1 MTGCNI
7 TPDEQFWVDHFT
19 FLERRGYR
27 LRCRYNPAH
36 IPARQQG
43 KKPWWLPQQFYRP
56 EDELE
61 NMSPCVLD
69 AVRLSDGR
77 QVVIRKAET
86 WKDEIP
92 VYQRL
97 ARLPKDSRNRLAPLL
112 DIILLP
118 DTDSAAFLVLP
129 FLREYY
135 DPPFSRIDQVVQCLS
150 QLLEA
155 LQYLHEHNI
164 AHRDFC
170 AYNLMMDASELLPGG
185 HHFAAPYKAPDGRS
199 SLVFRDRADVSP
211 VQYFVIDL
219 GLATQMQDNDGLV
232 TGVYGQDKSVP
243 ELSWD
248 VPYNPFK
255 VDVYQLG
262 NVILQDMLGIYSGL
276 EFLRPLAES
285 MTQRDPQSRPTSSEA
300 LQIFTDT
307 LKSLP
312 SAFLNQTIQVVNPFG
327 GQIRDVVET
336 NRIQCIPRCL

>member
-7 TPDEQFWVDHFT
+7 TPDEQFWVDHYT
-19 FLERRGYR
+19 FLECRGYR

-43 KKPWWLPQQFYRP
+43 KKPCPLTSSQ
-56 EDELE
+56 
-61 NMSPCVLD
+61 SPCVLD

-86 WKDEIP
+86 WKDEVPI
-92 VYQRL
+92 YQRL
-97 ARLPKDSRNRLAPLL
+97 ARLPKDPRNRLAPLL

-150 QLLEA
+150 QFLEA
-155 LQYLHEHNI
+155 SGQSS
-164 AHRDFC
+164 DFC

-185 HHFAAPYKAPDGRS
+185 HHFAAPYKAPDGQS
-199 SLVFRDRADVSP
+199 ALAFCNRADVSP

-219 GLATQMQDNDGLV
+219 GLAAQMQDNDGLV

-255 VDVYQLG
+255 VDIYQLG
-262 NVILQDMLGIYSGL
+262 NVIMHDMLGIYSGL
-276 EFLRPLAES
+276 EFLHPLAES

-300 LQIFTDT
+300 LQMFREI

-312 SAFLNQTIQVVNPFG
+312 PAFLDQTIHVVNPFG
-327 GQIRDVVET
+327 GQIRFS
-336 NRIQCIPRCL
+336 IPASDSQGCC